1 MEVVELVRDAEAN
14 NWVLENAPD
23 RVVNDLQAWARQIIN
38 RVDEDD
44 CAFLSTVIHEAREQ
58 RITAD
63 SPSMRAHV
71 YGLIFQW
78 DDGRKGV
85 YYRAALRV
93 DDSNRIVEFIPV
105 DV

>member
-1 MEVVELVRDAEAN
+1 MEAMELARDDHAN
-14 NWVLENAPD
+14 NWVTENAPD
-23 RVVNDLQAWARQIIN
+23 RVIAALQQWARQIIS

-44 CAFLSTVIHEAREQ
+44 CAFLSTVIHEAKEL
-58 RITAD
+58 RIAAG
-63 SPSMRAHV
+63 SPSMRAHT

-85 YYRAALRV
+85 CYRAALRV